1 MGADDKLL
9 RAKIDD
15 GVRFMNNTMWVEVE
29 ALSGVAFPSGGNRM
43 KILQTRKKVK
53 IFLSE
58 HDDVPVFNPLTG
70 NFGKISD
77 WMLELPDP
85 DVTNVTN

>member
-29 ALSGVAFPSGGNRM
+29 TLSGVVFPSGGRRE
-43 KILQTRKKVK
+43 KIYNIRKKVK
-53 IFLSE
+53 KFLSE
-58 HDDVPVFNPLTG
+58 NDNVPVFNPLTADIL
-70 NFGKISD
+70 KVSP
-77 WMLELPDP
+77 WMEELPE
-85 DVTNVTN
+85 V